1 MNYVVQRLLTFPL
14 ILLGVSVLVF
24 FSIRLIPGD
33 AITAM
38 LGTEAGLLTPA
49 QRAALASYFGIDQPV
64 MTQYLRWLTGLFR
77 GDLGISVTYGKPVL
91 GVILERFPLTLEL
104 ALLSMLIALCVGIPL
119 GVLAATR
126 NERPSDL
133 VVRILAMLGQSTPN
147 FVVGLLIIYVL
158 SVYFG
163 MVPTMGVFTPLTVDP
178 LANLGQLIF
187 PAITLGFA
195 FAASVTRISRSA
207 MLDVLSD
214 DYIRTARSKGAS
226 ARRVVWRHALPN
238 ALIPVVTLSGV
249 EFGYLL
255 GGAVIVE
262 QIFALPGIGR
272 LVLEAISQRDYALV
286 EACVLF
292 IAFNFLVV
300 NLIVDLTYAGLFG
313 LRNIPAEHIQP
324 FLLGEAPRLLF
335 PFARNILS
343 DITREGG
350 FPPVLMQPIDFLALW
365 QSRRPQAANA

>member
-1 MNYVVQRLLTFPL
+1 MNYVAQRLLTFPL
-14 ILLGVSVLVF
+14 ILLGVSILVF

-38 LGTEAGLLTPA
+38 LGTEAGLLTA
-49 QRAALASYFGIDQPV
+49 TQRAALAAYFGLDQPV
-64 MTQYLRWLTGLFR
+64 HVQYWRWLTGLFQ
-77 GDLGISVTYGKPVL
+77 GDLGLSVTYGKPVL
-91 GVILERFPLTLEL
+91 TVILERFPLTLEL
-104 ALLSMLIALCVGIPL
+104 ALLSMLIALSVGIPA

-133 VVRILAMLGQSTPN
+133 TIRVLAMLGQSTPS
-147 FVVGLLIIYVL
+147 FVVGLVIIYVL

-163 MVPTMGVFTPLTVDP
+163 MVPAMGTFTPLVVDP
-178 LANLGQLIF
+178 LANLSQLVF

-214 DYIRTARSKGAS
+214 DYVRTARSKGAS
-226 ARRVVWRHALPN
+226 SRSVIWRHALPN

-262 QIFALPGIGR
+262 QIFALPGLGR
-272 LVLEAISQRDYALV
+272 LTLDAISQRDYALV
-286 EACVLF
+286 EGAVLF
-292 IAFNFLVV
+292 VAFNFLIV
-300 NLIVDLTYAGLFG
+300 NLVVDLAYVALD
-313 LRNIPAEHIQP
+313 
-324 FLLGEAPRLLF
+324 PRI
-335 PFARNILS
+335 RLS
-343 DITREGG
+343 
-350 FPPVLMQPIDFLALW
+350 
-365 QSRRPQAANA
+365 SR